1 MNIAPMNILR
11 ENIIL
16 IQSYYKFLLVG
27 KYLEDTLKRK
37 DFSEDIKKVRIKT
50 WPNSNFDINT
60 KYVKSILHEIHQKPD
75 QKNVFGYLLE
85 MSSIKWI
92 LSTTRET
99 MENNESFLEFVSERL
114 QKEFF
119 DFDQILRLTRN
130 ILSHSTT
137 ANANI
142 KNEDFEKQKSFLEFK
157 KKTKLNFEMK
167 YSTYFTERKWNPDY
181 QIKIELDIEKL
192 KEWKSIFEYISMHQL
207 YLLCEFCFN
216 ISEVFRKYKK
226 IK

>member
-1 MNIAPMNILR
+1 MNILR

-16 IQSYYKFLLVG
+16 IQSYYKFLLLG
-27 KYLEDTLKRK
+27 KYLEDALKHK
-37 DFSEDIKKVRIKT
+37 DFSEDIKKVKIKT
-50 WPNSNFDINT
+50 WANSNFDINT
-60 KYVKSILHEIHQKPD
+60 NYVKNILHEIHEKPD
-75 QKNVFGYLLE
+75 QKNVFGYLVE
-85 MSSIKWI
+85 MSAIKWI

-99 MENNESFLEFVSERL
+99 MENNESFLKFVSDKL

-181 QIKIELDIEKL
+181 QIKIELDIKKL

-216 ISEVFRKYKK
+216 LSEIFRKYKK

>member
-1 MNIAPMNILR
+1 MNILR

-16 IQSYYKFLLVG
+16 IQSYYKFLLVW
-27 KYLEDTLKRK
+27 KYLEYTLKQK
-37 DFSEDIKKVRIKT
+37 DFSEDIKKVKIKT
-50 WPNSNFDINT
+50 WTNSNFDINT
-60 KYVKSILHEIHQKPD
+60 KHVKNILHEIHEKPD

-85 MSSIKWI
+85 MSAIKWV

-99 MENNESFLEFVSERL
+99 LENNESFLEFVLERL
-114 QKEFF
+114 HKEFF

-216 ISEVFRKYKK
+216 LSEIFRKYKK

>member
-1 MNIAPMNILR
+1 
-11 ENIIL
+11 
-16 IQSYYKFLLVG
+16 
-27 KYLEDTLKRK
+27 
-37 DFSEDIKKVRIKT
+37 
-50 WPNSNFDINT
+50 
-60 KYVKSILHEIHQKPD
+60 
-75 QKNVFGYLLE
+75 
-85 MSSIKWI
+85 
-92 LSTTRET
+92 

-167 YSTYFTERKWNPDY
+167 YSTYFTERK
-181 QIKIELDIEKL
+181 
-192 KEWKSIFEYISMHQL
+192 
-207 YLLCEFCFN
+207 
-216 ISEVFRKYKK
+216 
-226 IK
+226 

>member
-1 MNIAPMNILR
+1 MNILR

-16 IQSYYKFLLVG
+16 IQSYYKFLLLW

-37 DFSEDIKKVRIKT
+37 DFSEDIKKVKIKT

-60 KYVKSILHEIHQKPD
+60 NYVKKILHEIHEKPD
-75 QKNVFGYLLE
+75 QKNVFGYLVE
-85 MSSIKWI
+85 MSAIKWI

-99 MENNESFLEFVSERL
+99 LENNESFLEFVSERL

-181 QIKIELDIEKL
+181 QIKIELDINKL

-216 ISEVFRKYKK
+216 LSEIFRKYKK

>member
-1 MNIAPMNILR
+1 MNILR

-16 IQSYYKFLLVG
+16 IQSYYKFLLLG

-37 DFSEDIKKVRIKT
+37 DFSEDIKKVKIKT

-60 KYVKSILHEIHQKPD
+60 NYVKNILHEIHEKPD
-75 QKNVFGYLLE
+75 QKNVFGYLVE
-85 MSSIKWI
+85 MSAIKWI

-99 MENNESFLEFVSERL
+99 LENNESFLEFVSERL

-157 KKTKLNFEMK
+157 KKTKLNFDMK

-181 QIKIELDIEKL
+181 QIKIELDINKL

-216 ISEVFRKYKK
+216 LSEIFRKYKK

>member
-1 MNIAPMNILR
+1 MNILR

-27 KYLEDTLKRK
+27 KYLEYTLKQK

-50 WPNSNFDINT
+50 WANSNFDINT
-60 KYVKSILHEIHQKPD
+60 KHVKNILHEIHANPD
-75 QKNVFGYLLE
+75 QKNVFGYLVE
-85 MSSIKWI
+85 MSAIKWI

-99 MENNESFLEFVSERL
+99 LENNESFLEFVSERL

-157 KKTKLNFEMK
+157 KKTKLKFEMK

-216 ISEVFRKYKK
+216 LSEIFRKYKK

>member
-1 MNIAPMNILR
+1 MNILR

-50 WPNSNFDINT
+50 WTNSNFDINT
-60 KYVKSILHEIHQKPD
+60 KHVKNILHEIHEKPD
-75 QKNVFGYLLE
+75 QKNVFGYLVE
-85 MSSIKWI
+85 MSAIKWI

-142 KNEDFEKQKSFLEFK
+142 KHEDFEKQKSFLEFK
-157 KKTKLNFEMK
+157 KNTKLNFEMK

-216 ISEVFRKYKK
+216 LSEIFRKYKK

>member
-1 MNIAPMNILR
+1 MNILR

-37 DFSEDIKKVRIKT
+37 DFSEDMKKVRIKT
-50 WPNSNFDINT
+50 WANSNFDINT
-60 KYVKSILHEIHQKPD
+60 KYVKNILHEIHANPD

-157 KKTKLNFEMK
+157 KNTKLNFDMK

-216 ISEVFRKYKK
+216 ISEIFRKYKK

>member
-1 MNIAPMNILR
+1 MNILR

-16 IQSYYKFLLVG
+16 IQSYYKFLLLG

-50 WPNSNFDINT
+50 WANSNFDINT
-60 KYVKSILHEIHQKPD
+60 KYVKNILHEIHANPE
-75 QKNVFGYLLE
+75 QKNVFGYLVE
-85 MSSIKWI
+85 MSAIKWI

-216 ISEVFRKYKK
+216 LSEIFRKYKK

>member
-1 MNIAPMNILR
+1 MNILR

-16 IQSYYKFLLVG
+16 IQSYYKFLLLG

-50 WPNSNFDINT
+50 WTNSNFDINT
-60 KYVKSILHEIHQKPD
+60 KYVKNILHEIHANPD
-75 QKNVFGYLLE
+75 QKNVFGYLVE
-85 MSSIKWI
+85 MSAIKWI

-216 ISEVFRKYKK
+216 LSEIFRKYKK